1 MPESSFPSAP
11 LHECDPTLHEI
22 RLAQVL
28 ARIKATGARSVLDLG
43 CGSGALMAQLAAT
56 SQFQRVV
63 GLEQSGL
70 SVVEARERLRSCFRE
85 RGSAVRLV
93 CGSYTEEQPGLTGF
107 DAAAMVETIEH
118 VEPRM
123 LSRMERVVFGQMRPG
138 IVFVTT
144 PNREYNPLF
153 DLGPDEFREPD
164 HKFEWDRARFR
175 QWATGVA
182 RRNGYRVDFE
192 DIGEAD
198 PWLGPPSQMA
208 VLQQESNP
216 LRQHCA

>member
-1 MPESSFPSAP
+1 MLEFPIPPAPSPESDSS
-11 LHECDPTLHEI
+11 LHEV
-22 RLAQVL
+22 RLVHVFD
-28 ARIKATGARSVLDLG
+28 RIKASGARSVIDLG
-43 CGSGALMAQLAAT
+43 CGSGALMAKLAAT
-56 SQFQRVV
+56 DQFQHVV

-70 SVVEARERLRSCFRE
+70 AVVEARERLRACVRE
-85 RGSAVRLV
+85 RGSAMRLV
-93 CGSYTEEQPGLTGF
+93 CGSYTEEQPALTGF

-138 IVFVTT
+138 EVFVTT

-153 DLGPDEFREPD
+153 DLGPDEFREAD

-192 DIGEAD
+192 GIGEAD
-198 PWLGPPSQMA
+198 PRLGPPSQMA
-208 VLQQESNP
+208 VFRLSCRPVRKQ
-216 LRQHCA
+216 CA

>member
-1 MPESSFPSAP
+1 MLESPIPSFPTPDSNPP
-11 LHECDPTLHEI
+11 LHEV
-22 RLAQVL
+22 RLAHVL
-28 ARIKATGARSVLDLG
+28 SRIKAAGARSVIDLG
-43 CGSGALMAQLAAT
+43 CGSGALMAKLAAT
-56 SQFQRVV
+56 SQFQHVV

-70 SVVEARERLRSCFRE
+70 AVVEARERLRTCLRE
-85 RGSAVRLV
+85 PGSSLRLV
-93 CGSYTEEQPGLTGF
+93 CGSYTEDQPRLTGF

-123 LSRMERVVFGQMRPG
+123 LSRMERVVFGQMRPRE
-138 IVFVTT
+138 IFVTT

-153 DLGPDEFREPD
+153 DLGPDELREPD

-175 QWATGVA
+175 QWAAGVA
-182 RRNGYRVDFE
+182 QRNGYRVEFE

-208 VLQQESNP
+208 VF
-216 LRQHCA
+216 RQ